1 MTIAS
6 HKSKWAAVRKGGSVA
21 TANTGSTSKPA
32 AVYSIWDSQVKADWD
47 RLKAE
52 PDHAERDRQK
62 PGLVQR
68 YWDEYLH
75 GWIASGETHQ
85 NAVLAVVLV
94 WAADVPECRVLME
107 LVDAAM
113 ATACAL
119 PHWLSFKA
127 ELLTH
132 VSDTVRNRAE
142 AAYKASQQG
151 VADGALKPFHLP
163 DDFHGLFG
171 RVVSGDLQIN
181 FVSVARFNKL
191 AGIEAESNG
200 DWERALTCYQ
210 AADKYPNVAVKGRLE
225 KAEAMVKALSPQ
237 ATGDATVEAVGLL
250 AQSVAATPGKPV
262 LLDT

>member
-1 MTIAS
+1 MSIAT
-6 HKSKWAAVRKGGSVA
+6 HKSKWIAVRNGGSVA
-21 TANTGSTSKPA
+21 TANTGSTPNLS
-32 AVYSIWDSQVKADWD
+32 AVYSVWESQVKADWD

-62 PGLVQR
+62 PELVQR
-68 YWDEYLH
+68 YWDEYLQ

-94 WAADVPECRVLME
+94 WAADVPDCPVLME
-107 LVDAAM
+107 LVDAAV
-113 ATACAL
+113 ASACAL
-119 PHWLSFKA
+119 PSWLNFKA

-142 AAYKASQQG
+142 QVYKASQTG
-151 VADGALKPFHLP
+151 VAYGVLKPFGLP

-191 AGIEAESNG
+191 AGIEAESHG
-200 DWERALTCYQ
+200 DWERALACYQ
-210 AADKYPNVAVKGRLE
+210 SADKYPNVAVKGRLE

-237 ATGDATVEAVGLL
+237 ATGDASVEVDRLL
-250 AQSVAATPGKPV
+250 AKSVAAISGKPV